1 MTPWR
6 TWSRS
11 QVGCR
16 ALVAVLPVVALLVA
30 PVRPSLLV
38 IALVAA
44 GSVLW
49 CVFPEL
55 AVGPVVLLTVM
66 VWWSLAVPDPVQPR
80 VLAAALVL
88 VAAHVAG
95 LLAAYGPARAALEPG
110 LVVVWVRRGLLAFV
124 TAPVAYGAV
133 VVLDDPDARMWPL
146 AVAVLVLLALV
157 AGMRFRQPSENTATR
172 GQ

>member
-11 QVGCR
+11 QAGCR
-16 ALVAVLPVVALLVA
+16 ALVVALPVVALLVA

-38 IALVAA
+38 VLLVAG

-49 CVFPEL
+49 GVFPEL
-55 AVGPVVLLTVM
+55 AAGPVVLLSVM

-80 VLAAALVL
+80 VLAAALAL
-88 VAAHVAG
+88 AAAHVAG
-95 LLAAYGPARAALEPG
+95 LLAAYGPARAGLDRG

-124 TAPVAYGAV
+124 AAPVAYGAV
-133 VVLDDPDARMWPL
+133 VFLDEPDALMWPL
-146 AVAVLVLLALV
+146 AVAVLVVLV
-157 AGMRFRQPSENTATR
+157 LVVGLRFRQPPGNPAS
-172 GQ
+172 